1 MNPSGKEA
9 GATEGIDGRLLK
21 RGDGVRGLLGS
32 KSEFVSCG
40 RGELLTWGEG
50 LEGRMVVGPVTERT
64 MRMYVCSVLCCTFVM
79 MSRWLEVEEVLCVGC
94 RL

>member
-9 GATEGIDGRLLK
+9 GDAEGIDGRLLK
-21 RGDGVRGLLGS
+21 WGDRGLGN
-32 KSEFVSCG
+32 KSEFVSSG
-40 RGELLTWGEG
+40 RGKLLMWGEG